1 LQREFMEKYLT
12 FLTNIP
18 LFNGIFKQDIENLL
32 RGIARVKSFER
43 QDIILLAGTPVL
55 EFGIV
60 LEGRVEVAR
69 LDPFGR
75 RIIMDIFGPGNLFA
89 EALACAGT
97 ADSPVTVT
105 AYEPCAV
112 MLINCKMLLSAHK
125 TAAGEHLLSNL
136 LKLIAQK
143 NTLLNNKIDI
153 VSKPTTRAKIAAY
166 LLWQMKVNG
175 GGRTFKIPLDREGL
189 ADYLSVNRAALS
201 RELSQMQKESIIGF
215 SKNNFEIKDIRKLA

>member
-1 LQREFMEKYLT
+1 MEKYLT
-12 FLTNIP
+12 FLANIP
-18 LFNGIFKQDIENLL
+18 LFNGIFKQDIANLL
-32 RGIARVKSFER
+32 RGIARVKSFEKL
-43 QDIILLAGTPVL
+43 DIVMLAGTQVT

-69 LDPFGR
+69 LDVFGR
-75 RIIMDIFGPGNLFA
+75 RIIMDVFGPGSLFA
-89 EALACAGT
+89 EALACANT

-105 AYEPCAV
+105 AAEPCAV
-112 MLINCKMLLSAHK
+112 MLINCKMLLSANK
-125 TAAGEHLLSNL
+125 TIPGELLLSNL

-143 NTLLNNKIDI
+143 NALLNNKIDI

-166 LLWQMKVNG
+166 LLWQMKTHG

-201 RELSQMQKESIIGF
+201 RELSQMRQEGTISF